1 MTILD
6 PNLKSFY
13 VLETQVVI
21 GQQAGEDIVDAV
33 FSVLDDPSVEIAF
46 VKEQAGAA
54 WRLYLIDPVVSGL
67 ASLVE
72 VELKESTKT
81 TVKTVVELDVV
92 RVSDGVSV
100 GKVLREE

>member
-6 PNLKSFY
+6 PNLKPIY
-13 VLETQVVI
+13 VLETQVII
-21 GQQAGEDIVDAV
+21 GQDNGEDIVDAA
-33 FSVLDDPSVEIAF
+33 FSVLGDPSTEIAF
-46 VKEQAGAA
+46 AIDQAGAA
-54 WRLYLIDPVVSGL
+54 WRLYLLDPTALGL

-72 VELKESTKT
+72 VELKESTKA

-92 RVSDGVSV
+92 RVSDGVAV